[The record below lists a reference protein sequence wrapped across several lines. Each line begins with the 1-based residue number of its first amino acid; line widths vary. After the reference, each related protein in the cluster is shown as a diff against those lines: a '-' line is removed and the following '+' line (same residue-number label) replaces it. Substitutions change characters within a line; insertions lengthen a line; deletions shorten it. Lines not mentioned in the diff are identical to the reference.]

1 MLRNKKFPVKHQK
14 QLSQDSYNTIFNKH
28 DSSELNVL
36 DWAVSSSV
44 DEALI
49 IWEQS

>member
-1 MLRNKKFPVKHQK
+1 MLKNFKNLVKHQK

-28 DSSELNVL
+28 SSLVLNVF
-36 DWAVSSSV
+36 DWAISASV

-49 IWEQS
+49 I